1 MILVIL
7 IVAALALFLVAVLG
21 QRSLRRRIWIAGLG
35 VLLIASVGAIAAND
49 ASRFGMTTKVFTQT
63 TEIVGAADHT
73 ILTVPIGTAKQ
84 NLAVVYRKNPLS
96 KKVSVAKPGVNTDVK
111 LHRTNSRQAHVTI
124 KRTELRYKDTFA
136 AFLFAG
142 SGQNGQVL
150 TTTYDFAIPQS
161 WRVSERK

>member
-7 IVAALALFLVAVLG
+7 VIAAFALFLVAVLG
-21 QRSLRRRIWIAGLG
+21 QQSLRRRVWIAVLG
-35 VLLIASVGAIAAND
+35 VLLIASAFAIAAND
-49 ASRFGMTTKVFTQT
+49 ASRFGMTTKVITQT

-73 ILTVPIGTAKQ
+73 ILTSPIGTDKQ
-84 NLAVVYRKNPLS
+84 NLAVVYRQNPLS
-96 KKVSVAKPGVNTDVK
+96 KKVSVAKPDINTVVK
-111 LHRTNSRQAHVTI
+111 LHRTDSRLGQVTI

-142 SGQNGQVL
+142 SGQNGQTL
-150 TTTYDFAIPQS
+150 NTTYDFAIPQS